1 MAGEPSSLEQAVSR
15 ALRENLGSVQRTA
28 DDLRQA
34 VDDLVASCSSSRP
47 ANAVPALLRAQTAAA
62 SLAASLDVLT
72 RFVAGSLQPAPVV
85 ALQEAVTRAV
95 EVPQPAPVRAPRPL
109 TPTPM
114 AETAEAAREMVSE
127 GAPPPP
133 PASVVEEIPLPRE
146 VPFAAEPEP
155 VAAPAP
161 AAEFDV
167 ANLSA
172 DEQELHRRANRAA
185 KVSMQDIK
193 LIRPKE
199 LKEARANKDICKR
212 LHDDIDKARKE
223 YERRFKPIL
232 GHPVDYF
239 YKWMVDI
246 LAEGDPEAL
255 GDYPYPSPILRR

>member
-15 ALRENLGSVQRTA
+15 ALRDNLGQVQRTA

-34 VDDLVASCSSSRP
+34 VDDIVASCSSSRP

-62 SLAASLDVLT
+62 ALAASLDVLT
-72 RFVAGSLQPAPVV
+72 RFVAGSLQPAQVV

-95 EVPQPAPVRAPRPL
+95 EIPQPAPAPMRIP
-109 TPTPM
+109 PTPM
-114 AETAEAAREMVSE
+114 AEAAEAAREMVAE

-133 PASVVEEIPLPRE
+133 PVSVVEEIPRPRE
-146 VPFAAEPEP
+146 VPSSPELEPE
-155 VAAPAP
+155 VATAP

-167 ANLSA
+167 ANLSGE
-172 DEQELHRRANRAA
+172 EQELHRRANRAA

-223 YERRFKPIL
+223 YERRFKAIL
-232 GHPVDYF
+232 DHPVDYF

-255 GDYPYPSPILRR
+255 GEYPYPSPVLRR